1 MPIKLIA
8 PHMTF
13 SMCSHEGVTMSGEED
28 PIRRTGYPL
37 RALGPVG
44 KRITSLYK
52 KRMTNFFTEGQWEKV
67 NLLA

>member
-1 MPIKLIA
+1 
-8 PHMTF
+8 
-13 SMCSHEGVTMSGEED
+13 MSGEESLT
-28 PIRRTGYPL
+28 RKTGYPL

-52 KRMTNFFTEGQWEKV
+52 KRLVNFFTEGQWEKV